1 MTDGT
6 GMLVAQRYRL
16 VRVIGAGGMGRVWL
30 GHDELIGREVAI
42 KELLLPPGLD
52 DGQRTMLCE
61 RAMREARAA
70 GRLNHP
76 GIVTVHDV
84 VQHNG
89 TPMIVMEFVRGG
101 SLSDA
106 VKAHGPLPVEQVA
119 RIGAAML
126 DALRVAHRA
135 GIVHRDLK
143 PANVLLAEDR
153 VVITDFG
160 IARLMGDVQLTTSGT
175 IVGTPAYMAPEQG
188 TGAPVTPASDLWSLG
203 ATLYAALEG
212 RPPYDGPDFMATL
225 SALLTRDPMPPVRS
239 GRLTPLLNALLRKDP
254 TERATPDQVAAL
266 LAGGDSD
273 MATQRVHAA
282 AVAPANRGTN
292 RRTIL
297 LAGGAAL
304 VAIGASTAWILSGKD
319 GETQNPGN
327 TANSSGLPGEKRPAG
342 QSTAEPSV
350 EPSVEPSAETGPG
363 KPVEITDHIKLT
375 GHEEEIT
382 SVAFSPDGKLV
393 ASGDGGLHDEG
404 PKALLWDAASGKLLA
419 TLIGPPGPGGGSVS
433 AVAFSPDGKLLAGG
447 GNHLNDS
454 TRLWNVADRQLIG
467 SLTDSGSIMKYLAF
481 SPDGKTVAGVTHKGG
496 AKLWDVATRQVKI
509 GLPDHNGNRN
519 LVFSPDGSLIAYAG
533 KGRNEEAR
541 IVEAASGRTVRS
553 IEDATGSDVSF
564 SPDGKNLAVPDADGT
579 NSVRVYDMATGESTA
594 WFDKNDEIII
604 DSVAYSPDGKTIAAW
619 GQGNTIQ
626 LWDVATRRIR
636 AVLIGSAGNVNTVV
650 FDSTGTR
657 IASGGDDKTIRI
669 WKLSPSK

>member
-106 VKAHGPLPVEQVA
+106 VREHGPLPVEQVA

-126 DALRVAHRA
+126 DALQVAHRA

-225 SALLTRDPMPPVRS
+225 SALLTRDPLPPVRS

-254 TERATPDQVAAL
+254 TQRATPEQVAAL

-273 MATQRVHAA
+273 MVTQRMHMA
-282 AVAPANRGTN
+282 APAKRGGTG

-319 GETQNPGN
+319 GETQTPGN
-327 TANSSGLPGEKRPAG
+327 TANSSGLPAKESP
-342 QSTAEPSV
+342 QSAPETSAAAES
-350 EPSVEPSAETGPG
+350 PG
-363 KPVEITDHIKLT
+363 KPVEITEHIQLT
-375 GHEEEIT
+375 GHKEEVT
-382 SVAFSPDGKLV
+382 SVAFSPDGKLL
-393 ASGDGGLHDEG
+393 ASADGELSEV
-404 PKALLWDAASGKLLA
+404 PTARLWDAATGQLLA
-419 TLIGPPGPGGGSVS
+419 TLTGPPGPGGGSVS

-447 GNHLNDS
+447 GNHLHDS
-454 TRLWNVADRQLIG
+454 TRLWNVADRQLVG
-467 SLTDSGSIMKYLAF
+467 PLADSGSIMKHLAF
-481 SPDGKTVAGVTHKGG
+481 SPDGKTVAGATHRGG

-533 KGRNEEAR
+533 KGTKEKAR
-541 IVEAASGRTVRS
+541 IVEVASGRTVRS
-553 IEDATGSDVSF
+553 IEDATGSDIAF
-564 SPDGKNLAVPDADGT
+564 SPDGKKLAVPDADGT
-579 NSVRVYDMATGESTA
+579 NSVRVYDMATGESTP

-604 DSVAYSPDGKTIAAW
+604 DSVAYSPDGKTVAAW

-650 FDSTGTR
+650 FDPTGTR